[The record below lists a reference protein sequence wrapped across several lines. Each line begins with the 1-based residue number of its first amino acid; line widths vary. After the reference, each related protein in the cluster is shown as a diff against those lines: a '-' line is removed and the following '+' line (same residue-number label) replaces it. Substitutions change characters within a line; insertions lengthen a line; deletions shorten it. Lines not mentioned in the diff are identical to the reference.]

1 VVVNNFGYNP
11 RHFLIS
17 LFLLLLIAAG
27 SRKKRLS
34 NREVGLLALA
44 LALALFFKPAVA
56 PVGMWKSG
64 GGWANRWA
72 GGSLP
77 VHRFAHALEP
87 ALRHGSIVPDFH
99 ISTGRNS
106 RRQGCRRMGRRR
118 KVGSF

>member
-1 VVVNNFGYNP
+1 MGNKIGYNP
-11 RHFLIS
+11 RHCLIS
-17 LFLLLLIAAG
+17 LSLLLLIAAG

-34 NREVGLLALA
+34 NREVGLLA